1 MIMAE
6 LHTGKRFVYTEH
18 LLDLWINIFFLLR
31 DKNYHKVQLCTK
43 IITSPTK
50 KKKEKK
56 DTILIVF
63 FHIRVRFN
71 LVFRQH

>member
-43 IITSPTK
+43 ILISPTK
-50 KKKEKK
+50 KKK
-56 DTILIVF
+56 DTIFIVF

>member
-50 KKKEKK
+50 KKKKRHHLNC
-56 DTILIVF
+56 ILPYTCKIQLG
-63 FHIRVRFN
+63 IQTTLN
-71 LVFRQH
+71 